1 MKWKPVTSPQRWSLS
16 GSVAGGSSF
25 LACLILQQ
33 RSWFLK
39 IIIKKS
45 PFSTSASQHSWPI
58 PDNNF
63 QKGCGLLS
71 LECLN
76 MPLYEGMVGKF
87 LQSGSILDTHRTY
100 NLARGFIFLSL
111 KWGGIPVVYAFTRS
125 KGMNLL
131 GSNQRGIIDYKIERN
146 Q

>member
-1 MKWKPVTSPQRWSLS
+1 ME
-16 GSVAGGSSF
+16 AGNLPSEMVSF
-25 LACLILQQ
+25 GKCCWGQLLLGLLNSTIEVMV
-33 RSWFLK
+33 SK
-39 IIIKKS
+39 NNNKKS